1 MCVLLPFFLPFRFLT
16 KNNVISSKD
25 EVKINAHPIIDFRG
39 LISFAFRK
47 KIDHRTNGSQ
57 SGYFGAV

>member
-1 MCVLLPFFLPFRFLT
+1 MCALLPFCLPFSCLT

-25 EVKINAHPIIDFRG
+25 GLKINAHPINDFRG
-39 LISFAFRK
+39 LIVFAFRK